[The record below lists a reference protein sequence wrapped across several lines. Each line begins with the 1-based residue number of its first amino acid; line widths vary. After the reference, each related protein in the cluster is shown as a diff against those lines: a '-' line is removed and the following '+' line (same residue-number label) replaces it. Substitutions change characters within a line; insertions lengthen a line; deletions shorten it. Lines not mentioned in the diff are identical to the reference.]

1 MWEEAADCLPG
12 MQQDL
17 ETVQEQSWCLRQQAE
32 AFQATQAEHASTL
45 IKLSAL
51 QAFVKVKIARNP
63 SCATPK
69 RHRRMTRFSI
79 VLPACNAARL

>member
-51 QAFVKVKIARNP
+51 QAFVKVRLTRRP
-63 SCATPK
+63 SFA
-69 RHRRMTRFSI
+69 
-79 VLPACNAARL
+79 